1 MSKMVEIT
9 SVEVGAEKI
18 TIEALAI
25 EDILLAEDLFED
37 VEVPTVKYEFD
48 RKGKNGAASPG
59 MKYLWKVCESQRKC
73 KSAISMGEKL
83 ERLIGVITQLS
94 EAFESKD

>member
-9 SVEVGAEKI
+9 SVEVGSEKI

-25 EDILLAEDLFED
+25 EDILLADDLFED
-37 VEVPTVKYEFD
+37 VEVPTVKFEFD
-48 RKGKNGAASPG
+48 RKGKNGAASPA
-59 MKYLWKVCESQRKC
+59 MKSLWKVCESQRKC
-73 KSAISMGEKL
+73 KSATSMGEKL

>member
-1 MSKMVEIT
+1 MAKMVEIT

-25 EDILLAEDLFED
+25 EDILLADDLFED
-37 VEVPTVKYEFD
+37 VEVPKVKYEFD

-73 KSAISMGEKL
+73 KSESSMGAKL
-83 ERLIGVITQLS
+83 EKLIGVITQLS
-94 EAFESKD
+94 EHFETKE